1 MRVEIYGY
9 NEQKILEKANTLGI
23 TPTELVNNI
32 LDSVNIVVKV
42 EVEKVDINFTKPG
55 IIKIKNKKITNR
67 SGKNF
72 VTDFE

>member
-32 LDSVNIVVKV
+32 LDSVNIIVKV

-55 IIKIKNKKITNR
+55 ITKAKDKKIVTKA
-67 SGKNF
+67 GKNF
-72 VTDFE
+72 ATDF